1 MSWRIHL
8 KGISVLIGSLWAC
21 AAVFVSGCD
30 SSTTKW
36 REQVELK
43 SGQILTVSR
52 SMTFRCQQPFGG
64 QGTCVET
71 AGSLEVLGADDVP
84 VWSEPTIPLL
94 LDKDPSTGSLVLV
107 ATMENCET
115 WEQRGQPRPPYWAFV
130 VAQNGWRA
138 FPMPEPFYGRVPNL
152 MIQIGEA
159 LNGRAVTAA
168 QKRST
173 ALVPYGFSIKYQ
185 SINRATKSNCMPA
198 TINRRVAT
206 LTSAMKYSRLPYGR
220 HRSVWD
226 TAHSTCSGLSLYA

>member
-1 MSWRIHL
+1 MNWRIRL
-8 KGISVLIGSLWAC
+8 KGIPLLIGGLWAC

-43 SGQILTVSR
+43 GGQILTVSR
-52 SMTFRCQQPFGG
+52 SMTFRCQQPLGG

-71 AGSLEVLGADDVP
+71 AGSLEVLGAGDLP
-84 VWSEPTIPLL
+84 VWSEPMIPLL

-107 ATMENCET
+107 ATMENCTT
-115 WEQRGQPRPPYWAFV
+115 WRQRGQPRPPYWAFS
-130 VAQNGWRA
+130 ASQDGWRES
-138 FPMPEPFYGRVPNL
+138 PVPEPLYGRVPNL

-159 LNGRAVTAA
+159 LDGRAVTAA

-185 SINRATKSNCMPA
+185 SINRGAKSKCMPA
-198 TINRRVAT
+198 TIN
-206 LTSAMKYSRLPYGR
+206 
-220 HRSVWD
+220 
-226 TAHSTCSGLSLYA
+226 